1 MAFLNLSLIFDFALL
16 LVAGYFI
23 FRGARSGVVSCLFS
37 LIALFIAFPIAS
49 YAFPLFAALL
59 PREITERLL
68 DDTIA
73 FATTLI
79 ALYFL
84 TLFLIWGILK
94 AFEKFRQDISE
105 QIAGGIL
112 GLMKGI
118 VVIVIIILFGI
129 TFFPGKSPVIKDSFI
144 AHSTVSIANSI
155 STLFPRSLRIKFI
168 QKRREL
174 ELHWK
179 QPRQG
184 K

>member
-23 FRGARSGVVSCLFS
+23 FRGARSGVVNCLFS
-37 LIALFIAFPIAS
+37 LIALLIAFPIAC

-94 AFEKFRQDISE
+94 AYEKFRQDISE

-129 TFFPGKSPVIKDSFI
+129 TFFPGKSPVIKNSFI
-144 AHSTVSIANSI
+144 SHSTVSIANSI
-155 STLFPRSLRIKFI
+155 SKLFPRSLRIKFI

>member
-23 FRGARSGVVSCLFS
+23 FRGARSGVVNCLFS
-37 LIALFIAFPIAS
+37 LVALFIAFPLAC

-59 PREITERLL
+59 PREITKRLL

-73 FATTLI
+73 FATTLS

-84 TLFLIWGILK
+84 TLILIWGILK
-94 AFEKFRQDISE
+94 ACKKFRQDISE
-105 QIAGGIL
+105 QVAGGVL

-118 VVIVIIILFGI
+118 VVIVVIILLGI
-129 TFFPGKSPVIKDSFI
+129 TFLPGKASLIKNSFI
-144 AHSTVSIANSI
+144 SYSTVSLVNAVSK
-155 STLFPRSLRIKFI
+155 LFPDSLRVKFI

-174 ELHWK
+174 ELHWE
-179 QPRQG
+179 QSRQG
-184 K
+184 E